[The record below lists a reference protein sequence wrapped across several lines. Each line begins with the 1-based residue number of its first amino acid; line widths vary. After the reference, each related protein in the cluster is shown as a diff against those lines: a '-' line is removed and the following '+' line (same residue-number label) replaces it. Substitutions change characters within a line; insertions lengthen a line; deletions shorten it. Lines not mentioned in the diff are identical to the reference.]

1 MDDVEEVVQPGMSL
15 NAQKMAAQQR
25 QRARRGAKA
34 QTKTTG
40 RQGQR
45 TVNSGVRKRRRA
57 HEKRQFDQ
65 NTVQLDQ
72 TDPMDEYEDTD
83 EEMEAIDQ
91 MDQID
96 QTAQEPQLQQDAIE
110 ETPLPE
116 AAIPR
121 IRPLNLDDDDD
132 DGDNSAIIRKRSNI
146 SSPRRLRNNIENSRG
161 SRRAGFHPY
170 TKETSSTQTA
180 NRSRSNLPLKTP
192 INNPTKAQM
201 QTTDT
206 EHTTQTAINTEN
218 ISQETHRPAVES
230 VISREGSP
238 DIPQIRSNRIEPLG
252 VEEESE
258 Y

>member
-91 MDQID
+91 MDQMD

-132 DGDNSAIIRKRSNI
+132 D
-146 SSPRRLRNNIENSRG
+146 E
-161 SRRAGFHPY
+161 
-170 TKETSSTQTA
+170 
-180 NRSRSNLPLKTP
+180 
-192 INNPTKAQM
+192 AQM

-206 EHTTQTAINTEN
+206 EHTTQAAINTEN
-218 ISQETHRPAVES
+218 ISQETRRPAVES
-230 VISREGSP
+230 VVS
-238 DIPQIRSNRIEPLG
+238 
-252 VEEESE
+252 
-258 Y
+258 